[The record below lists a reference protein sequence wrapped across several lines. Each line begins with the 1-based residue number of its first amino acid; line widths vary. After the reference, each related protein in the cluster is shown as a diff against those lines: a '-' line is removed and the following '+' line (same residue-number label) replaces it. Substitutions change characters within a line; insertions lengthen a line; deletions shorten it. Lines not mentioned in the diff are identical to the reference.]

1 MVAEKNHIELFDLEK
16 DLSETRELAAQ
27 HPKVVCELTDKYNPW
42 LDEMADPVSKQVKR
56 WHPDSC
62 SPARKMSKEEKK
74 AAWAKKPHGPK
85 HAKQSEVAKLLN
97 HQTNSPFGKPDQTHM
112 MLSKRHRMKTFL
124 SFSIFCCWAA
134 VATAARAERPNIIMF
149 LIDDQNASSIAA
161 FGGDTYTPNLDRMV
175 EEGMKFTRAY
185 VSSSVCTPSRY
196 SFLTG
201 RFAGNSHSKLYT
213 EAVGG
218 EENQG
223 LPNFNVALERDR
235 MNVGNVLREA
245 GYTTGF
251 VGKFHLTSK
260 LDLPEFYQGKN
271 RWINIPKHASPGPE
285 TSAQFKHNER
295 WMRRYLK
302 TLGFSWAKNVYPENT
317 PSPYSMHNPEW
328 TTVAALE
335 FIEENKDGP
344 FYLHLC
350 STLLH
355 GPDRSWRKSMDHP
368 LITGEGEVESLPEVM
383 TPRAELLKTITE
395 KGFDPD
401 SHVAGEAWIDDSLG
415 AIFRKLKELGIDDN
429 TLVIFAPDHGRDGK
443 ASVFSRGSCQ
453 VPMIMR
459 WPKGIPAGQVCEEL
473 VQNIDLVP
481 TFFELGKA
489 AKPESYR
496 IDGQSLTP
504 LLKNGKARDWRNHLY
519 LEMGAARATVT
530 KDWSYIAVRYTEDQI
545 ATIKKSAPRNLP
557 RAMSYI
563 GRLGIGVR
571 GADRP
576 GFFDEDQLYHLKR
589 DPKEMKNLAYQKAQ
603 ATRLKEM
610 RYRMQQDLE
619 VIGRPFGEFIPGGNA
634 AEPGQIGKQI
644 EIVKQLEIKGKTV
657 TVPRALKRNLGVTD
671 EPIPDDKVKRKAK
684 REARRKA
691 RKEAKSKSQ
700 KNSDQ

>member
-1 MVAEKNHIELFDLEK
+1 
-16 DLSETRELAAQ
+16 
-27 HPKVVCELTDKYNPW
+27 
-42 LDEMADPVSKQVKR
+42 
-56 WHPDSC
+56 
-62 SPARKMSKEEKK
+62 
-74 AAWAKKPHGPK
+74 
-85 HAKQSEVAKLLN
+85 
-97 HQTNSPFGKPDQTHM
+97 
-112 MLSKRHRMKTFL
+112 MKTII
-124 SFSIFCCWAA
+124 SFSIFCLLGNLSPAA
-134 VATAARAERPNIIMF
+134 QSQRPNIIMF
-149 LIDDQNASSIAA
+149 LIDDQNPSSIAA
-161 FGGDTYTPNLDRMV
+161 FGGDTYTPNLDRMAQ
-175 EEGMKFTRAY
+175 EGMKFTRAY

-201 RFAGNSHSKLYT
+201 RYAGNSHSKLYVD
-213 EAVGG
+213 AVGG
-218 EENQG
+218 KENQG
-223 LPNFNVALERDR
+223 LPNFNVALERDN

-251 VGKFHLTSK
+251 VGKFHLTSN
-260 LDLPEFYQGKN
+260 LDFPEFYKGKDK
-271 RWINIPKHASPGPE
+271 WINIPKNARPGPE

-302 TLGFSWAKNVYPENT
+302 ELGFSWAKNVYPENT
-317 PSPYSMHNPEW
+317 PSPYSTHNPEW

-355 GPDRSWRKSMDHP
+355 GPDRSWRKSMDQP
-368 LITGEGEVESLPEVM
+368 LITGEGEVKSLPEIM
-383 TPRAELLKTITE
+383 TPRAELLKTISE

-415 AIFRKLKELGIDDN
+415 AILRKLKELGIDDN

-443 ASVFSRGSCQ
+443 ASVFSHGSCQ

-459 WPKGIPAGQVCEEL
+459 WPKGIAAGQVCEEL

-489 AKPESYR
+489 DKPESYR

-504 LLKNGKARDWRNHLY
+504 LFKNGKAIDWRNHLY

-530 KDWSYIAVRYTEDQI
+530 KDWSYIAVRYTKEQI
-545 ATIKKSAPRNLP
+545 AEIKRAAPQNLP

-576 GFFDEDQLYHLKR
+576 GFFDEDQLYHLKT
-589 DPKEMKNLAYQKAQ
+589 DPKEMRNLAGH
-603 ATRLKEM
+603 TGHSSRVKEM
-610 RYRMQQDLE
+610 RQKMQQDLQA
-619 VIGRPFGEFIPGGNA
+619 IGRPFGEFIPGGNA
-634 AEPGQIGKQI
+634 AKPGQISKQI
-644 EIVKQLEIKGKTV
+644 KIVKQLEIKGKTV
-657 TVPRALKRNLGVTD
+657 TVPEALKQDIDVTD
-671 EPIPDDKVKRKAK
+671 EPPHVDKAK
-684 REARRKA
+684 RRAEREIRRNAREEARKKA
-691 RKEAKSKSQ
+691 GEKGKEGETK
-700 KNSDQ
+700 